1 MTGSVGYVIDAS
13 VLIAAVVDQ
22 GVEGH
27 WAEELIATAA
37 DLVAPHHA
45 LVEATNILRR
55 LERARQLSSAE
66 AARAQAD
73 LMQLD
78 LILFPFR
85 PFEKR
90 IWELRHT
97 LTSYDGWYIAVAEAL
112 DLPLATLDR
121 RLARAS
127 GPSCLFVLPEP
138 GN

>member
-1 MTGSVGYVIDAS
+1 VTAYVIDAS
-13 VLIAAVVDQ
+13 VLIAVVADH
-22 GVEGH
+22 GPEGH
-27 WAEELIATAA
+27 WAEELVATAA

-55 LERARQLSSAE
+55 LERARQMTATE
-66 AARAQAD
+66 ASRAQAD

-78 LILFPFR
+78 LILFPFL

-97 LTSYDGWYIAVAEAL
+97 VTSYDAWYVAVAEAQEI
-112 DLPLATLDR
+112 PLVTLDR

-127 GPSCLFVLPEP
+127 GPRCEFVLPS
-138 GN
+138 